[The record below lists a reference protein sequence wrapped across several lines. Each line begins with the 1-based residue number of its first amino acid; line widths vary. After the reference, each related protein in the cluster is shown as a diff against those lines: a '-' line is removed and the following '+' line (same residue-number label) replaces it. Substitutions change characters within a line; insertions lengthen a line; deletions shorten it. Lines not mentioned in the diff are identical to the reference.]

1 MSRKIRIAA
10 LQLSGPVKVEPE
22 TATKDKQKVVER
34 LVNLVINAAREG
46 VHIACTTELC
56 LTPFFCRKLIR
67 DNDYFFDDLPSPLIE
82 PLLHEIKKNQM
93 ALIFAYAERDEFY
106 RYNSA
111 LIFGTDGKVL
121 GKYRKVHIPAYFPS
135 NLPGGTGSY
144 ERLYFTPGN
153 LGFPTFDLKELGTR
167 IGVQIC
173 YDRMFPEGYRILGL
187 KGAEI
192 VFNPTNYSTYGQ
204 AHRLAA
210 WGRLVQ
216 SRAYENG
223 FFVCVPNK
231 AGLEEERDNVGRSLI
246 ISPVGG
252 DILVTGSPDKEEVV
266 HAEIDLDVAVNAKKT
281 IPYWRDRR
289 PSEYGDLVK

>member
-1 MSRKIRIAA
+1 MARKIRIAA

-22 TATKDKQKVVER
+22 TAAKNKSKVVER
-34 LVNLVINAAREG
+34 LASLVRIAAREG
-46 VHIACTTELC
+46 VHIACTVELS

-67 DNDYFFDDLPSPLIE
+67 NNDYFFDELPSPLID
-82 PLLHEIKKNQM
+82 PLLEEAKKNHM
-93 ALIFAYAERDEFY
+93 ALVLAYAERDGIC

-111 LIFGTDGKVL
+111 LVFDSDGGVI

-135 NLPGGTGSY
+135 SLPGGTGSY

-153 LGFPTFDLKELGTR
+153 LGFPIFELRELGVR

-192 VFNPTNYSTYGQ
+192 VFNPTNYATYGQ
-204 AHRLAA
+204 PHRVSA
-210 WGRLVQ
+210 WGRLTQ
-216 SRAYENG
+216 CRAYENG

-231 AGLEEERDNVGRSLI
+231 AGIEEDRENVGRSII
-246 ISPVGG
+246 ISPIGG
-252 DILVTGSPDKEEVV
+252 EILVTGSADKEEVV
-266 HAEIDLDVAVNAKKT
+266 HAEIDLEVSLDARKI

-289 PSEYGDLVK
+289 PSEYADLLK

>member
-1 MSRKIRIAA
+1 MSRKIKIAA
-10 LQLSGPVKVEPE
+10 LQLSGPVKIEPA
-22 TATKDKQKVVER
+22 TAAKDKEKVVER
-34 LVNLVINAAREG
+34 LIDLVLKAAEEG
-46 VHIACTTELC
+46 VNIAGTTELC

-67 DNDYFFDDLPSPLIE
+67 ENDYFFDDLPSPLLS
-82 PLLHEIKKNQM
+82 PLVEAIKKHHM
-93 ALIFAYAERDEFY
+93 ALVFAYAERDGIS

-111 LIFGTDGKVL
+111 IVFDSDGEVL

-153 LGFPTFDLKELGTR
+153 LGFPTFDLKEFGTR

-204 AHRLAA
+204 PHRITA

-223 FFVCVPNK
+223 LFVCIPNK
-231 AGLEEERDNVGRSLI
+231 AGVEEDRDNVGRSLI

-252 DILVTGSPDKEEVV
+252 DILVTGSPDREEVV

-289 PSEYGDLVK
+289 PSEYGDLVR